1 MQINLTPEQEAF
13 VRQAIAS
20 GRFKS
25 VEEATEA
32 AFDLCEEHE
41 HDEEHE
47 DDHEDLF
54 DSSSTSNWLL
64 AAAAVVA
71 MLVLSKTKL

>member
-20 GRFKS
+20 GRFRS

-32 AFDLCEEHE
+32 AFDLCEEREEEERE
-41 HDEEHE
+41 H
-47 DDHEDLF
+47 DHEDLF
-54 DSSSTSNWLL
+54 ESSSASDWLL
-64 AAAAVVA
+64 AAAGVVA

>member
-1 MQINLTPEQEAF
+1 MQINLTPEQEEF
-13 VRQAIAS
+13 VRKAIAS
-20 GRFKS
+20 GRFRS

-41 HDEEHE
+41 EEHE
-47 DDHEDLF
+47 HDDEDLF
-54 DSSSTSNWLL
+54 ESSSASDWLL
-64 AAAAVVA
+64 AAAGVVA